1 MTATPKRD
9 DNVDTY
15 KYFGKP
21 VYEYSLKDG
30 INDGFLTPYK
40 VKRIRTNIDEYIFT
54 EGDIVIQGEVEQDL
68 YEIKDFERKITLPA
82 RTRLIAKSILKH
94 IGRMEKAIVFCANQ
108 SHALDLRDAIND
120 FKEVT
125 DPDYCVRITS
135 DEGIIGR
142 RLLELFQENTKDI
155 PDRKS
160 TRLNSSHV
168 AISYA

>member
-1 MTATPKRD
+1 MTATTKHY

-21 VYEYSLKDG
+21 VYDYSLKDG

-94 IGRMEKAIVFCANQ
+94 IGRMAKTIVFCAN
-108 SHALDLRDAIND
+108 HYYALDFRD
-120 FKEVT
+120 T
-125 DPDYCVRITS
+125 
-135 DEGIIGR
+135 II
-142 RLLELFQENTKDI
+142 DI
-155 PDRKS
+155 
-160 TRLNSSHV
+160 
-168 AISYA
+168 